1 MPELTFDFVWYRDP
15 KGYRLIPAKPL
26 RLRKGQSILANLDD
40 LNPSDI
46 QPARIIRNGGALQHY
61 QPLKIAGLFRKF
73 IDMSRSDEGVLKFVE
88 TYGPLTHD
96 GLRRNGD
103 IVPAMINQAEEMFEV
118 VRGRI
123 VGMPLNKLN
132 VSIVTGHSGEIRL
145 KVTPACLLDALW
157 LQLAQAQS
165 GPNKTKLR
173 FCAQC
178 DKPLDADKRAD
189 AKFCSDKCRVNYSR
203 GQAQ

>member
-1 MPELTFDFVWYRDP
+1 MPDFVFDFTWYKDP

-26 RLRKGQSILANLDD
+26 KLRKGQSMLDVIAT
-40 LNPSDI
+40 DI
-46 QPARIIRNGGALQHY
+46 QPARIIRKGGALQHY
-61 QPLKIAGLFRKF
+61 QPLKIPNLFRKF

-103 IVPAMINQAEEMFEV
+103 IVPALIDQAEEMFEV
-118 VRGRI
+118 IRGRI

-132 VSIVTGHSGEIRL
+132 VSIVTGYNGEIRL

-165 GPNKTKLR
+165 GPSKVKLR

-178 DKPLDADKRAD
+178 DKPLEADKRAD

-203 GQAQ
+203 SQAQ